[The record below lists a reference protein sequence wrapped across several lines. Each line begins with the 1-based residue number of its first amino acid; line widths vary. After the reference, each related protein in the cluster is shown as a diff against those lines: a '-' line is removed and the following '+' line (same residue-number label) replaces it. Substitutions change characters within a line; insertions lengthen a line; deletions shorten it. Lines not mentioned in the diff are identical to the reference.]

1 MIVPFLLLSKEKVLH
16 LWRCYTPFNA
26 EMDVNSGYGDTITL
40 CRRFSYLSF
49 VKNSSGDDLLA

>member
-26 EMDVNSGYGDTITL
+26 EMDVNSGYGDTIIL
-40 CRRFSYLSF
+40 CRRFYCRL
-49 VKNSSGDDLLA
+49 